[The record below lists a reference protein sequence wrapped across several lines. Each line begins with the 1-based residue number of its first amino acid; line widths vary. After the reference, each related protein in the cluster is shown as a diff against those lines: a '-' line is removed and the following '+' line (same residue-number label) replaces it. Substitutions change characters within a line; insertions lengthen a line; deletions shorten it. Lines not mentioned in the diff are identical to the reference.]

1 MTGAPALTRSALVVG
16 DGIAGLAAAAA
27 LKRAL
32 PDAAVTLV
40 GAPPDPGGWI
50 DRLGAASPA
59 IHRFHRLIGLDP
71 RLFARRAGAEPVHLR
86 RHVRANAPE
95 MREACTA
102 AIPFVEGVPLH
113 QIWLRHR
120 AETGG
125 AAPDFAAML
134 LALRDARSDEGGFG
148 MRFDPAAYAALL
160 GEMAAA
166 LGVVRYAG
174 VGVEVEVAGGAIAGV
189 VTAAGE
195 TLTADLYID
204 TAGPRSRLLGAL
216 GVGWLDWSWLP
227 RCALAAEPTGDGA
240 EGHETL
246 TAAADDLHWQTHRW
260 RAIVAIDPD
269 APAPGRLAHS
279 WQANAVAIGDA
290 ALHAP
295 AADGSLLG
303 TALEDIMRIVA
314 LLPRPGGAGRD
325 THEYVRRTAI
335 AHDAL
340 ADWSG
345 LNFAADAAARPA
357 SLAEILSAFDARGRV
372 APRELDPIAP
382 GQWLARL
389 MALRPP
395 PRRVDPTALAL
406 PEEIVR
412 ATIARATPQ

>member
-1 MTGAPALTRSALVVG
+1 MTGEPALTRSVLVVG
-16 DGIAGLAAAAA
+16 DGIAGLAAAVA

-32 PDAAVTLV
+32 PGAAVALV
-40 GAPPDPGGWI
+40 GVPPDPGGWI
-50 DRLGAASPA
+50 DRLGAASPV

-71 RLFARRAGAEPVHLR
+71 RLFARRAEAEPVHLR
-86 RHVRANAPE
+86 RHVRGTAPE
-95 MREACTA
+95 IREACTT

-125 AAPDFAAML
+125 AVPDFAALL
-134 LALRDARSDEGGFG
+134 LALRDARGEEGGFG
-148 MRFDPAAYAALL
+148 MRFDAAAYAALL

-166 LGVVRYAG
+166 LGVVRHGRAA
-174 VGVEVEVAGGAIAGV
+174 VAVEVAGGAV
-189 VTAAGE
+189 SRLVTAAGE

-204 TAGPRSRLLGAL
+204 AAGPRSRLLTAL
-216 GVGWLDWSWLP
+216 GVEWHDWPWLP
-227 RCALAAEPTGDGA
+227 RSALAVEPLGDRA
-240 EGHETL
+240 EGEETL
-246 TAAADDLHWQTHRW
+246 TAAADGLRWQTRRW
-260 RAIVAIDPD
+260 RATVAADTE
-269 APAPGRLAHS
+269 APPPGRIEYS
-279 WQANAVAIGDA
+279 WHANAVAVGDA
-290 ALHAP
+290 AVHAP
-295 AADGSLLG
+295 ATDGSLLG

-345 LNFAADAAARPA
+345 LNFAADHPARPD
-357 SLAEILSAFDARGRV
+357 SMTEILSAFAARGRV
-372 APRELDPIAP
+372 APRELDPIAS

-412 ATIARATPQ
+412 TTIARATPQ

>member
-1 MTGAPALTRSALVVG
+1 MTGAPALTRSVLVVG
-16 DGIAGLAAAAA
+16 DGIAALAAAVA

-32 PDAAVTLV
+32 PGAAVALV
-40 GAPPDPGGWI
+40 GVPSDPGGWI

-71 RLFARRAGAEPVHLR
+71 RLFARRAGAEPAHLR
-86 RHVRANAPE
+86 RHVRTGAPE
-95 MREACTA
+95 MREACTVV
-102 AIPFVEGVPLH
+102 IPFVEGVPLH
-113 QIWLRHR
+113 QLWLRHR
-120 AETGG
+120 AETAG

-134 LALRDARSDEGGFG
+134 LALRDARGEEGGFG

-166 LGVVRYAG
+166 LGVVRHGGAG
-174 VGVEVEVAGGAIAGV
+174 VAVEVAGGAVARL
-189 VTAAGE
+189 VTSAGE

-204 TAGPRSRLLGAL
+204 AAGPRSHLLTALGAE
-216 GVGWLDWSWLP
+216 WHDWSWLP
-227 RCALAAEPTGDGA
+227 RCALAVEPTGSGA
-240 EGHETL
+240 EGEETL
-246 TAAADDLHWQTHRW
+246 AAAADGLRWQTRRW
-260 RAIVAIDPD
+260 RATVAAD
-269 APAPGRLAHS
+269 AEALAPGRLAHS
-279 WQANAVAIGDA
+279 RQANAVAIGEA
-290 ALHAP
+290 AVHAP

-303 TALEDIMRIVA
+303 AALEDIMRIVA

-325 THEYVRRTAI
+325 TNEYVRRTAI

-345 LNFAADAAARPA
+345 LNFVADDAARPG
-357 SLAEILSAFDARGRV
+357 SLTEILSAFDARGRV

-389 MALRPP
+389 MALRPS
-395 PRRVDPTALAL
+395 PRRIDPTALAL

-412 ATIARATPQ
+412 TTIARATSQ

>member
-1 MTGAPALTRSALVVG
+1 MTGEPALTRSVLVIG
-16 DGIAGLAAAAA
+16 DGIAGLAAAVA

-32 PDAAVTLV
+32 PGAAVVLV
-40 GAPPDPGGWI
+40 GVHADPGGWI
-50 DRLGAASPA
+50 DRLGAASPV

-71 RLFARRAGAEPVHLR
+71 RLFARRADAEPVHLR
-86 RHVRANAPE
+86 RHVRGTAPGI
-95 MREACTA
+95 REACTT
-102 AIPFVEGVPLH
+102 AIPFVEGVPIH

-125 AAPDFAAML
+125 AAPDFAALM
-134 LALRDARSDEGGFG
+134 LALRDARGEEGGFG

-166 LGVVRYAG
+166 LGVVRQGGAG
-174 VGVEVEVAGGAIAGV
+174 VAVEVAGGAVARL
-189 VTAAGE
+189 VTSAGE
-195 TLTADLYID
+195 TLTAELYID
-204 TAGPRSRLLGAL
+204 AAGPRSRLLTAL
-216 GVGWLDWSWLP
+216 GVEWQDWSWLP
-227 RCALAAEPTGDGA
+227 RYTLAVEPAREGA
-240 EGHETL
+240 KGEEVL
-246 TAAADDLHWQTHRW
+246 TAAADGARWQTGRW
-260 RAIVAIDPD
+260 HGTIAADTN
-269 APAPGRLAHS
+269 APPPGRLARS
-279 WQANAVAIGDA
+279 WQANAVAIGGA
-290 ALHAP
+290 AVHAP
-295 AADGSLLG
+295 AADGSLVG

-345 LNFAADAAARPA
+345 LNFAADAAARPD
-357 SLAEILSAFDARGRV
+357 SLTEILAAFAARGRV

-389 MALRPP
+389 MALRPA
-395 PRRVDPTALAL
+395 PRRIDPTALAL

-412 ATIARATPQ
+412 TTIARATSQ